1 MNMFVKLTRS
11 LKDDGETKL
20 LIVYAITS
28 KYIVTSLSK

>member
-1 MNMFVKLTRS
+1 MFVKLTRS

-20 LIVYAITS
+20 LIVYAITTS